1 MQIQVVIRNT
11 DACNGLRAF
20 AEEKLAETLARFEEN
35 VLTAVMRLED
45 VTGGAKETPRD
56 KLCNLHIKLRTGDIV
71 IKEGDRDFHAAVNVA
86 MDRLKAQL
94 SREIGRA
101 KRGIAEG

>member
-1 MQIQVVIRNT
+1 METQIVIRN
-11 DACNGLRAF
+11 AEFSNGLRAF
-20 AEEKLAETLARFEEN
+20 AQEKLADTLARFENN

-45 VTGGAKETPRD
+45 VTGPAKETARN
-56 KLCNLHIKLRTGDIV
+56 KLCNLHVKLRTGDIV
-71 IKEGDRDFHAAVNVA
+71 IKQEDSDFHAAVNVA